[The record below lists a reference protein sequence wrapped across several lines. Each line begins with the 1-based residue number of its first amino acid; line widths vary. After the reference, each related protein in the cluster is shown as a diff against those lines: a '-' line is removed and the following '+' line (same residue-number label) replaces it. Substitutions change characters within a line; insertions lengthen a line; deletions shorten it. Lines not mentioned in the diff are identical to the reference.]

1 MSRLSE
7 DRGSD
12 ADDRSRT
19 AIAYSWASRGMSIAM
34 EMVLP
39 GLFGYGLDYWLG
51 TEIWFTIAGFG
62 LGFTLGLLHLV
73 RLSKEMTGPPPNR

>member
-1 MSRLSE
+1 MSQ
-7 DRGSD
+7 RGD
-12 ADDRSRT
+12 DHEPNMDDRSRT

-39 GLFGYGLDYWLG
+39 GLFGYGLDQWLG

-73 RLSKEMTGPPPNR
+73 KLSKEMTGPPSR